1 MMIPSNLL
9 EANGFRERYLWCWER
24 RNSRWS
30 RSVETRWMR
39 EKQVSTSAGA
49 FLIFLRNAAML
60 IEADRTL
67 KGQISISR
75 RDLITI

>member
-1 MMIPSNLL
+1 
-9 EANGFRERYLWCWER
+9 
-24 RNSRWS
+24 
-30 RSVETRWMR
+30 MR